1 MTSHLRRGFQRLAI
15 WAQRGSRDTKWLL
28 YERAF
33 PPRRG
38 ESVLDVGV
46 SALDDLPGENY
57 FLRSY
62 PYPDQVTAVGI
73 DDLNDLARR
82 YPSVTFIQAD
92 GRALPFE
99 DGAFDVVH
107 CNAVIEHVG
116 AEEDQRLLVAELV
129 RVAHGGLVT
138 TPNRWFP
145 IETHCRL
152 PFLHWL
158 PRPLVFRLSRLLREP
173 GLHWW
178 LLGRGGMRRMFP
190 STVELELE
198 RTKVFGWPLTIV
210 AIFSRQ

>member
-1 MTSHLRRGFQRLAI
+1 MGTSFKRLSVRV
-15 WAQRGSRDTKWLL
+15 QRGSRETKWLQ
-28 YERAF
+28 YQRAF

-38 ESVLDVGV
+38 ERVLDVGV

-62 PYPDQVTAVGI
+62 PFADQLTAVGI
-73 DDLNDLARR
+73 DDLADLELR
-82 YPSVTFIQAD
+82 YPGVTFVCAD

-116 AEEDQRLLVAELV
+116 GEEEQRRLVAELV
-129 RVAHGGLVT
+129 RVARGGFVT

-145 IETHCRL
+145 IEVHCRV
-152 PFLHWL
+152 PILHWL
-158 PRPLVFRLSRLLREP
+158 PRPIVFRLSRLLREP

-178 LLGRGGMRRMFP
+178 LLGRSGMQRMFP
-190 STVELELE
+190 STIDLKLE
-198 RTKVFGWPLTIV
+198 RTTVLGWPLTIV
-210 AIFSRQ
+210 AIFGRR